1 MSHIDELAAII
12 ATCGSRYSGA
22 TAAQILD
29 SILAG
34 ESPLLHDAVRR
45 IRNLRHD
52 AELTAWDVGQALK
65 AVQGIRSIGVDK
77 RKCSLY
83 APISNADLGPPRS
96 VEHAGRSCD
105 VGVDVR
111 DGVDQQREKVCSEV
125 DSEQRDPRKSPEPHS
140 HGAPSGYHIRGVSTL
155 LDGSGNVTQQW
166 VKTTQD
172 RDAVNLERLLEAI
185 KSLPEEYRSVHE
197 PVKPPES
204 VSDDLLVVYP
214 IGDPHLAMLAWAE
227 ETGANY
233 DLKIAERLHVQAIKH
248 LVAGAPTAK
257 NALVVSLGDF
267 FHVSNDLARTER
279 SGNPLDTDSRF
290 AKALRVGVRMFT
302 AMIDA
307 ALTKHENVRVICE
320 IGNHDVQASMM
331 LALAMDAFY
340 ARDDRVTV
348 DTSPS
353 RFHYH
358 RFGRCLFG
366 TTHGDGAKADKL
378 PMVMAQDRARDWGE
392 TRHRKWLVGHI
403 HQQRVMAF
411 PGCRVEHYRT
421 LAGNDAWS
429 HGEGYRSDRG
439 MGAEYYHREHGFVG
453 GAYVP
458 LSLLEVA

>member
-1 MSHIDELAAII
+1 MTLWNDSEISTAVEVLQRSQTVDQAREEISRLIGRRVS
-12 ATCGSRYSGA
+12 GSSLYHALESRGLSKPAEYVA
-22 TAAQILD
+22 RLPR
-29 SILAG
+29 AG
-34 ESPLLHDAVRR
+34 
-45 IRNLRHD
+45 
-52 AELTAWDVGQALK
+52 VGQN
-65 AVQGIRSIGVDK
+65 GR
-77 RKCSLY
+77 
-83 APISNADLGPPRS
+83 
-96 VEHAGRSCD
+96 VERAGRPAGADTKPPQSVASAGNLERGT
-105 VGVDVR
+105 VGH
-111 DGVDQQREKVCSEV
+111 GQQVYPKTDSARGEV
-125 DSEQRDPRKSPEPHS
+125 YPKADPRKDPALH
-140 HGAPSGYHIRGVSTL
+140 APKAPAGYHLRGVSTL
-155 LDGSGNVTQQW
+155 LDAEGNVSQQW
-166 VKTTQD
+166 VKTVQD

-185 KSLPEEYRSVHE
+185 KSLPEEYRAAHE

-248 LVAGAPTAK
+248 LVAGAPPAK

-307 ALTKHENVRVICE
+307 ALTRHERVRVICE

-340 ARDDRVTV
+340 ARDERVTV

-366 TTHGDGAKADKL
+366 TTHGDGARADKL

-392 TRHRKWLVGHI
+392 TKHRKWLVGHI
-403 HQQRVMAF
+403 HQQRLMAF
-411 PGCRVEHYRT
+411 PGCYVEHYRT

-439 MGAEYYHREHGFVG
+439 MGAEYYHREHGFIG